1 MYEKKKGKKR
11 ETYTQALRK
20 VKCAYTKKSDL
31 SLEVNT
37 ARDFNDSWRN
47 TTVYSV
53 RGLGKVN
60 K

>member
-1 MYEKKKGKKR
+1 MQVQKRKRKKERKKKRKNIREKKGKKR

-37 ARDFNDSWRN
+37 ARDFNDS
-47 TTVYSV
+47 
-53 RGLGKVN
+53 
-60 K
+60 